1 MNENSLFLMTGGGAD
16 VYIVE
21 QLSQINET
29 WHLLY

>member
-1 MNENSLFLMTGGGAD
+1 MHENSLFLMGVGGGAD

-29 WHLLY
+29 